1 VKQPTYFISHGGGP
15 WPYMSGPMRDAHTTL
30 EAALRDMPK
39 QLSSP
44 PKAVLMISAHWEE
57 PEFTVTGHPHPGMI
71 YDYGGFPPNTYQV
84 HYRAPGSPA
93 LARRVQVLAQAA
105 GARCGIDAERGF
117 DHGMFAPMVVIYPD
131 ADVPVV
137 QLSMKQGY
145 DPQAHIAL
153 GQALA
158 PLRDEGV
165 LIIGS
170 GLSVHNMRLRGPAA
184 QSSTKTFDTWLSQTL
199 LDTPPEERERRLV
212 HWADAP
218 AARLAHPQEDHLLPL
233 MVAVGAARDDRATRV
248 YHEEEFMGG
257 AVVSSFR
264 FDAS

>member
-1 VKQPTYFISHGGGP
+1 MALHERADARRSHHAGGGAARHAEAVEQP
-15 WPYMSGPMRDAHTTL
+15 AEGSADDLGTLGRARVHGNGPPSPGNDLRLRRLPAEHVSG
-30 EAALRDMPK
+30 AL
-39 QLSSP
+39 S
-44 PKAVLMISAHWEE
+44 
-57 PEFTVTGHPHPGMI
+57 
-71 YDYGGFPPNTYQV
+71 
-84 HYRAPGSPA
+84 RAPGSPA

-137 QLSMKQGY
+137 QFSMKQGY